1 MLFESR
7 LVVIDMLRLAL
18 TKVSFDD
25 DLLEFLEQYG
35 VSRVKRVYLDYGGA
49 IIHLSPFGF

>member
-25 DLLEFLEQYG
+25 DLLEFLEQYASDFSKLQF
-35 VSRVKRVYLDYGGA
+35 VCV
-49 IIHLSPFGF
+49 IHLR